1 MRLLETLGEATMR
14 ISKETKQIHSH
25 IPWRSV
31 TDMRNRL
38 IHGYDDIDYPIL
50 WRSLNTDIE
59 PLLSKLR
66 QLKLTL
72 EKDNPGMI

>member
-1 MRLLETLGEATMR
+1 
-14 ISKETKQIHSH
+14 
-25 IPWRSV
+25 
-31 TDMRNRL
+31 MRNRL